1 MNWTAQTVF
10 APPQDVEDADLRSA
24 GALSGYLPTMAL
36 ARSTNELWDAA
47 RSLTGE
53 LGCSGLCFVDMAREG
68 GPVVVRTT
76 FTPQFL
82 LRELRQKL
90 ALCGSAIFMECG
102 AVAFPVFGPRGLEGA
117 FIITRDE
124 QVQADWGEEPA
135 LSVALQLCYSR
146 YRQLLPMEP
155 SNEIALSD
163 REREIM
169 LWVMRGKSNA
179 VIADILG
186 ISTSTVDT
194 YMRRIFKKLKVA
206 DRTSAAMRAI
216 AVGAIG

>member
-1 MNWTAQTVF
+1 MNWTAQT
-10 APPQDVEDADLRSA
+10 AIASLQDVEDADLRCVVP
-24 GALSGYLPTMAL
+24 LSDHLPAMAL
-36 ARSTNELWDAA
+36 ACSTNELWEATRA
-47 RSLTGE
+47 FCNQSGATGM
-53 LGCSGLCFVDMAREG
+53 CFIDMAREG

-82 LRELRQKL
+82 LRELRHNL
-90 ALCGSAIFMECG
+90 ALSGSAIVVDAQLM
-102 AVAFPVFGPRGLEGA
+102 AFPAFGPRGLEGA
-117 FIITRDE
+117 LVVMLDGPASTDWQGARD
-124 QVQADWGEEPA
+124 
-135 LSVALQLCYSR
+135 LSIGFQLSYSR
-146 YRQLLPMEP
+146 YRQLLPLDR
-155 SNEIALSD
+155 SNEVALSD

-179 VIADILG
+179 VIAEIVG